1 MSIITKTLQVFWLFT
16 VMFFIIASCRHNA
29 GTSEETQEVITP
41 VTITPVMVKTVT
53 STVSMP
59 AVSTFMKKSIVRATT
74 TGKIEKISAVRGDYI
89 SKQQLL
95 FTIITREAEAMAKAS
110 GNDSTL
116 NFSGRININSSGE
129 GVLSSISYQTGD
141 FVQEGDELAV
151 ISEQSSLVF
160 LLDVPFE
167 SEKLVEKNKKCTVIL
182 PDNRK
187 IGGTIA
193 GRLPEMIME
202 TQTIRYIV
210 KLSATDRLPANLIAT
225 VNLVK
230 SVNENAQV
238 LAREAVLSNETQSEF
253 WVMKL
258 INDSTAVKVSISKGF
273 ENNEEV
279 EITSPA
285 FHPSDRIIL
294 TGNYGLPDTA
304 RIVVKTE

>member
-1 MSIITKTLQVFWLFT
+1 MLWLST
-16 VMFFIIASCRHNA
+16 VMFFLMASCRHTA
-29 GTSEETQEVITP
+29 ETSEDTSEVITP
-41 VTITPVMVKTVT
+41 VTITQVMIKPVT
-53 STVSMP
+53 STVSLP
-59 AVSTFMKKSIVRATT
+59 AVTTFMKKSIVRATI
-74 TGKIEKISAVRGDYI
+74 TGKIEKISAAQGDYI
-89 SKQQLL
+89 SMQQLL

-116 NFSGRININSSGE
+116 NFSGRININSSAE

-187 IGGTIA
+187 ISGTIA
-193 GRLPEMIME
+193 GRLPEMTIE

-210 KLSATDRLPANLIAT
+210 KPSAADRLPANLIAT

-230 SVNENAQV
+230 SVNEKAQV
-238 LAREAVLSNETQSEF
+238 LPREAVLSNETQSEF

-258 INDSTAVKVSISKGF
+258 MNDSTAVKTGISKGF
-273 ENNEEV
+273 ENNEEIEV
-279 EITSPA
+279 TSPV
-285 FHPSDRIIL
+285 FLPSDRIIL

-304 RIVVKTE
+304 RIVVKNE